1 MVSPSFCKK
10 LLEASQTTFK
20 SSHILKQFSL
30 FGEVVKKMEEAR
42 MLMLSASSA
51 AISVQLRPCEW
62 TCTSDGRSITA
73 GQGRQARDFSLNMKH
88 SLHHDGNILRG
99 FSCVRWALRDF
110 TFRPL
115 ITFKVFK
122 KHVSTFLGQM
132 WRVLFCFN
140 RLNSQL
146 LIMQVK
152 NLKAKK
158 KKLWTYTKWFWE
170 SQSFLSHFISLLLK
184 LQFINKSKK

>member
-88 SLHHDGNILRG
+88 SLHHDGNILQAW
-99 FSCVRWALRDF
+99 FQLRTMGAAWLHF
-110 TFRPL
+110 PSSH
-115 ITFKVFK
+115 
-122 KHVSTFLGQM
+122 HVQM
-132 WRVLFCFN
+132 CSKNTCQLSSVKCDVL
-140 RLNSQL
+140 RIL
-146 LIMQVK
+146 LTGLTVSSLLCK
-152 NLKAKK
+152 LKFWKQKK

-170 SQSFLSHFISLLLK
+170 SQSFLSHFFFPAFKTSIYK
-184 LQFINKSKK
+184 

>member
-1 MVSPSFCKK
+1 MLLKANLLSKILERPLCISPLKVVSPSFCKK

-88 SLHHDGNILRG
+88 SLHHDGNILRS

-115 ITFKVFK
+115 ITFKCAQKTRVNFPRSNVTCCVF
-122 KHVSTFLGQM
+122 F
-132 WRVLFCFN
+132 
-140 RLNSQL
+140 
-146 LIMQVK
+146 
-152 NLKAKK
+152 
-158 KKLWTYTKWFWE
+158 
-170 SQSFLSHFISLLLK
+170 
-184 LQFINKSKK
+184 

>member
-30 FGEVVKKMEEAR
+30 FGELVTKDEEAR

-115 ITFKVFK
+115 ITFKKPVG
-122 KHVSTFLGQM
+122 TFFQSAYS
-132 WRVLFCFN
+132 VAYSFN

-158 KKLWTYTKWFWE
+158 
-170 SQSFLSHFISLLLK
+170 LLK
-184 LQFINKSKK
+184 